1 MPTYDYECEKC
12 EYVFEQFQKIN
23 DKHLE
28 TCPKCHGKVKR
39 LISAGAGIIFKGSG
53 FHGTDYRSSN
63 YNKEAKADTNTPPA
77 ACPKKDSSPCCEGC
91 GKK

>member
-1 MPTYDYECEKC
+1 MPTYDYECRNC

-23 DKHLE
+23 DKYLE
-28 TCPKCHGKVKR
+28 ACPKCQGKVRR

-53 FHGTDYRSSN
+53 FHSTDYRSSD
-63 YNKEAKADTNTPPA
+63 YNKKAKADTNTPPA
-77 ACPKKDSSPCCEGC
+77 TCPKKDSKSCEGC